1 MAGGHFQISGASDD
15 GAKLAGRAFGKRESQ
30 AIDGLEADLQRESM
44 RTKAG
49 ELIDVEIRDEISE
62 MIRLEDNSGPDML
75 TGLRRLFKRRADI
88 IFDALAEFSRF
99 YSSCQVSGY
108 GRKNVAAM
116 KRSADGIEKIA
127 FVGDVPHLGLLA
139 REDH

>member
-1 MAGGHFQISGASDD
+1 M
-15 GAKLAGRAFGKRESQ
+15 RA
-30 AIDGLEADLQRESM
+30 
-44 RTKAG
+44 KAG